1 MLSASKVASWLLSN
15 PVSENAANE
24 EQINGIESSLK
35 TKTVPKSKA
44 KGGTI
49 EVEETTVSK
58 SPLKPKADSD
68 NKIKES
74 ISNVEALVDKI
85 YGDDTIVTAKQTT
98 QPQKRK
104 LDEESEQEQS
114 TKSKKGKKKK
124 QARIKNETEI
134 KEETIGD

>member
-24 EQINGIESSLK
+24 EQINGTESSLK

-44 KGGTI
+44 KGGAI
-49 EVEETTVSK
+49 EVE
-58 SPLKPKADSD
+58 D

-85 YGDDTIVTAKQTT
+85 YGDDTVVTAKQTT
-98 QPQKRK
+98 QTQKRK
-104 LDEESEQEQS
+104 LGEESEQEQS
-114 TKSKKGKKKK
+114 TKSKKSKKKK
-124 QARIKNETEI
+124 QPRVKNETEI
-134 KEETIGD
+134 KEEIIGD